1 MFSEWF
7 SPSSANA
14 LWSIFF
20 LLVSAGVTV
29 TGYAIKTWP
38 LVKARITEA
47 KLADDQITGSSWK
60 RFQDE
65 IARLDR
71 RVQVLEKELA
81 ECRRAKH
88 DAENRAAVAIAE
100 KARLEGFIAGR
111 TEE

>member
-1 MFSEWF
+1 MFSGWF
-7 SPSSANA
+7 NPSSANA
-14 LWSIFF
+14 LWSIFGA
-20 LLVSAGVTV
+20 LVFAGVTLL
-29 TGYAIKTWP
+29 GYAIKTWP

-47 KLADDQITGSSWK
+47 KLAEDQITGSTWK

-65 IARLDR
+65 IQRLDD

-100 KARLEGFIAGR
+100 KSRLEGFIAGR
-111 TEE
+111 NEQ